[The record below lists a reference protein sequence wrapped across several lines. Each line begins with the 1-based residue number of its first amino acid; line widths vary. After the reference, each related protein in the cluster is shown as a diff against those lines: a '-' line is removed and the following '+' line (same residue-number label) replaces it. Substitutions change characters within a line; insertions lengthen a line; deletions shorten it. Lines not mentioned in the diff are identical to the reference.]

1 MHVNPTERDYSYW
14 QEARLNSRASLNSLQ
29 LAEKISTI
37 KLGNVHAAIKSP
49 PPYVDVPLCHF

>member
-14 QEARLNSRASLNSLQ
+14 QETRLNSRASLNSLQ

-37 KLGNVHAAIKSP
+37 KLGNVHAAIKSLS
-49 PPYVDVPLCHF
+49 PYMDLPFCDY